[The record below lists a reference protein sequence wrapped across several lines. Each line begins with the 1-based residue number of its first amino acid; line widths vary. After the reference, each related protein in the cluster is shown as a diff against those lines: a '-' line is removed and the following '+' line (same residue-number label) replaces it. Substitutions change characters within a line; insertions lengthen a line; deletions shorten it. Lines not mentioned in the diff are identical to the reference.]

1 MSTTPS
7 PPWPVSPAMTVW
19 PVRTKVVGF
28 VRTVRE
34 KKVVGFV
41 RTVREKRVVGFVRT
55 VREKNILVL

>member
-28 VRTVRE
+28 VRTLRE
-34 KKVVGFV
+34 KVVGFYC
-41 RTVREKRVVGFVRT
+41 VVICTILNFVQ
-55 VREKNILVL
+55 N